1 MSNAIASL
9 HFHMDCSLD
18 GAKGV
23 HQHEKAAVRVKE
35 NIREPECVALACLAQ
50 LVVAKCVLSVRRGKA
65 VGKYPVDAVGRKGVA
80 KGVHSLWFRR
90 QEEIQR

>member
-1 MSNAIASL
+1 MVLKVCIST
-9 HFHMDCSLD
+9 
-18 GAKGV
+18 K
-23 HQHEKAAVRVKE
+23 KAVVRVKE
-35 NIREPECVALACLAQ
+35 NIREPECVALTFLAQ
-50 LVVAKCVLSVRRGKA
+50 LVVAKRVLSVRRGKA